1 MRVLVSPKYQNAA
14 VAANKVDM
22 MGYLFV
28 DVGTREDKWPK
39 SMTIWFDS
47 RFNLNISA
55 DCAGFTFLIFLKM
68 EIVEASKKKYSLKEA
83 LGASKC
89 SIMKQKPQLWLI
101 RYWSSHPSGEPSVL
115 ILN

>member
-22 MGYLFV
+22 MEYLFV

-68 EIVEASKKKYSLKEA
+68 EIVETGKKKYSLKKV
-83 LGASKC
+83 LGANKC
-89 SIMKQKPQLWLI
+89 SIMKEKPQLWLI
-101 RYWSSHPSGEPSVL
+101 RY
-115 ILN
+115 